1 MNDRCEATT
10 ASQSL
15 TTDAVQSTSSQV
27 PACVSDVPA
36 CHSQVPACAGVVSL
50 PVVKISDSDDVF
62 VGAAESTAVVPDLAV
77 FRRESAED
85 QKRDSGLFTA
95 LLRRRST
102 SSSAGERKHGGRDL
116 LHDAFI
122 GRARQRHDLTGCDET
137 RSVGAQPVR
146 ALAVNAALKYAHSE
160 PELVEFSL
168 RAANGRL
175 FVSLVLFVR

>member
-1 MNDRCEATT
+1 
-10 ASQSL
+10 
-15 TTDAVQSTSSQV
+15 
-27 PACVSDVPA
+27 
-36 CHSQVPACAGVVSL
+36 VPACAGVVSL

-62 VGAAESTAVVPDLAV
+62 VAAAESTAVVPDLAV

-146 ALAVNAALKYAHSE
+146 VVPCGTSSSTRRRRSRAPSTAFPFPPPARRPSVASTPALFRPPDIAGIDGRRVLLNVGGTGKKTTTYSAL
-160 PELVEFSL
+160 
-168 RAANGRL
+168 R
-175 FVSLVLFVR
+175 